1 MPVYV
6 FECFL
11 TFVYLMKV
19 REVLEEGMRAPR
31 EHLQQ
36 FEKYQSLISK
46 EVN

>member
-1 MPVYV
+1 MYTRV
-6 FECFL
+6 FLSLCF
-11 TFVYLMKV
+11 MKV